1 MTMVTLIDATFN
13 LGLRTITVLGHY
25 HHERKVRFVL
35 DSYGAREGPESPTSI
50 STDSSKQQDSGILPS
65 Q

>member
-13 LGLRTITVLGHY
+13 LGLQTITALGHY

-35 DSYGAREGPESPTSI
+35 GSNGAREGPESPTSI
-50 STDSSKQQDSGILPS
+50 STDSRNNGTLE
-65 Q
+65 